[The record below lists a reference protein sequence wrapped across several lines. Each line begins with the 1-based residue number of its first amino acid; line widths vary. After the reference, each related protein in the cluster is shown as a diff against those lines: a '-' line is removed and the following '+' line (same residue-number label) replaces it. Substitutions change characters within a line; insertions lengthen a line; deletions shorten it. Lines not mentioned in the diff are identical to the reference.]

1 MKRTVCEMEKLL
13 SFILITSLLFY
24 SGCCSMKTGSTW
36 CSRPME
42 AVSGKNESK
51 EKPDSIKAVD
61 AQNQPKPQQKK
72 EEKQPSNTK
81 ETASEWEPLFDG
93 RTLYGWQVIDYAG
106 KGEVKIKDGQIIL
119 GMGYMTGI
127 KWTNDPPK
135 MNYEVEYEAMR
146 VEGSDFFGSLTFLV
160 NTNPCT
166 FILGGWGGGT
176 VGISSLNDMDASEN
190 ETSKFMNFENG
201 KWYKVRIR
209 VTEKKIEAWI
219 NDEKF
224 VDVVH
229 TDKKVSLRPGDIELS
244 APFGFS
250 TWSTT
255 GALRNIR
262 IRYLK

>member
-1 MKRTVCEMEKLL
+1 MVQFNRLFVI
-13 SFILITSLLFY
+13 SFVIAIFALA
-24 SGCCSMKTGSTW
+24 GCAGK
-36 CSRPME
+36 
-42 AVSGKNESK
+42 SGKTCCQKPNEPLSGTK
-51 EKPDSIKAVD
+51 
-61 AQNQPKPQQKK
+61 
-72 EEKQPSNTK
+72 K
-81 ETASEWEPLFDG
+81 ETAKTESPTPSAAAVKQADSDADWEPLFDG
-93 RTLYGWQVIDYAG
+93 RSLYGWQIIDYAG
-106 KGEVKIKDGQIIL
+106 KGEVTVKDGQIIL

-146 VEGSDFFGSLTFLV
+146 VEGSDFFASLTFLV

-201 KWYKVRIR
+201 KWYKIRIR

-219 NDEKF
+219 NGEKLI
-224 VDVVH
+224 DVVH
-229 TDKKVSLRPGDIELS
+229 SDKKVSLRPGDIELS

>member
-1 MKRTVCEMEKLL
+1 MNTMVQLGKMPVY
-13 SFILITSLLFY
+13 LIIIALFAFA
-24 SGCCSMKTGSTW
+24 GC
-36 CSRPME
+36 
-42 AVSGKNESK
+42 SGKTARTCCPRPIESLSGVK
-51 EKPDSIKAVD
+51 QETSKPQPEKPSAPVE
-61 AQNQPKPQQKK
+61 QKT
-72 EEKQPSNTK
+72 TK
-81 ETASEWEPLFDG
+81 ESASDWEPLFDG
-93 RTLYGWQVIDYAG
+93 RSLYGWQIIDYAG
-106 KGEVKIKDGQIIL
+106 KGEVTVKDGQIIL

-146 VEGSDFFGSLTFLV
+146 VDGSDFFGSLTFLV

-201 KWYKVRIR
+201 KWYKIRIR

-219 NDEKF
+219 NEEKLI
-224 VDVVH
+224 DVVH
-229 TDKKVSLRPGDIELS
+229 TDKKVSLRPGDIEQS